1 MARAFAWA
9 IALRSGNEDRFNT
22 ESGPGKHWWRNFRA
36 RHPQLTLRTSDN
48 LERSRAQALTKE
60 IVDDYFA
67 CLRKILDEKGLINCP
82 RQLFNCDETYLP
94 LNIMCEKVIA
104 RKNTKHVY
112 SQSRGTSDHIT
123 LLCCASAAG
132 IALPPMIIYSKSFP
146 GGNYRFDGPD
156 DALYAR
162 SESGWIDGELFL
174 SWMKKIFIRYCGT
187 ERPVILFVDGHASH
201 ISLDVIDL
209 ARENDIVLF
218 CLPPHTT
225 HALQPLDVSVF
236 KSLKSHF
243 SKAVQAVFFAKKDF
257 IVSKREFA
265 RVVKVPFERAFSI
278 SNIKA
283 GFAKCGIFPYNPNAI
298 DRSKI
303 APSLSHSS
311 SSTDESTLALDSPQ
325 CNTSSGVDTP
335 TQPNTSSSVHTPT
348 SSVSVPSSDDTSMSS
363 VNPSPIVS
371 SLACSPEVSVV
382 PVQAS
387 TPVSLSSPVTQVQL
401 TPPSFR
407 PAVENPLVRAG
418 LVPEHLAD
426 IFLTANADEANKA
439 RASRRITGVRV
450 LTSEDYVKMVREKEK
465 KEKDAAEQKQKRKEE
480 RELKKMEKEKEQER
494 KRKERE
500 AKKRDRQAEGKG
512 RGKKRKRPQSPHDHN
527 GTSSESEERPTRS
540 STRSI
545 RAPQRYCN
553 RDSDSDDSG
562 TLCMLCSSREPPVSE
577 SMVFWVDCDSCGE
590 WAHTYCALGSN
601 TATRAFI
608 CSGCST

>member
-1 MARAFAWA
+1 M
-9 IALRSGNEDRFNT
+9 T
-22 ESGPGKHWWRNFRA
+22 
-36 RHPQLTLRTSDN
+36 
-48 LERSRAQALTKE
+48 
-60 IVDDYFA
+60 
-67 CLRKILDEKGLINCP
+67 RK
-82 RQLFNCDETYLP
+82 TY
-94 LNIMCEKVIA
+94 
-104 RKNTKHVY
+104 RKY
-112 SQSRGTSDHIT
+112 G
-123 LLCCASAAG
+123 
-132 IALPPMIIYSKSFP
+132 
-146 GGNYRFDGPD
+146 
-156 DALYAR
+156 
-162 SESGWIDGELFL
+162 
-174 SWMKKIFIRYCGT
+174 
-187 ERPVILFVDGHASH
+187 ILFVDGHASH

-243 SKAVQAVFFAKKDF
+243 SKAVQAVSFAKKDF

-335 TQPNTSSSVHTPT
+335 TQPNTSSSVHTQT

-439 RASRRITGVRV
+439 CVSRRITGVRV
-450 LTSEDYVKMVREKEK
+450 LT
-465 KEKDAAEQKQKRKEE
+465 
-480 RELKKMEKEKEQER
+480 
-494 KRKERE
+494 
-500 AKKRDRQAEGKG
+500 
-512 RGKKRKRPQSPHDHN
+512 
-527 GTSSESEERPTRS
+527 
-540 STRSI
+540 
-545 RAPQRYCN
+545 
-553 RDSDSDDSG
+553 
-562 TLCMLCSSREPPVSE
+562 
-577 SMVFWVDCDSCGE
+577 
-590 WAHTYCALGSN
+590 
-601 TATRAFI
+601 
-608 CSGCST
+608 